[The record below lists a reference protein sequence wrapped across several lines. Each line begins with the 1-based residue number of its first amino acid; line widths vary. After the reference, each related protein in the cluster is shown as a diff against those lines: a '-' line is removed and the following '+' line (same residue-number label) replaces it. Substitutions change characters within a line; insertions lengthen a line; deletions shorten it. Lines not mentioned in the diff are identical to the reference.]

1 MKQCPNCKTTYPDDL
16 AFCTSCGSGLVEA
29 APPPQPQPVP
39 QPVQESP
46 TIPIPP
52 IQQPASPPA
61 GDPFAAAP
69 VPPQV
74 QPPAPAPAKKSG
86 AAAVLAVILA
96 VCTVLAAGCAG
107 FLGYQAMQLKK
118 SYEAEQSLRIS
129 AEQDASSIQEELDK
143 LQLSHDQTA
152 SQLEDITAQLEDTRS
167 QLEDVSGQLTSG
179 SSRLDAAERE
189 LADLIDLLDSGY
201 GFASTNYCAS
211 KGVVVVK
218 QQSSETI
225 SIYENYA
232 EENTFTF
239 HVPNAGV
246 SCQWNG
252 SFSNGT
258 TTLTITGNTPGYYPV
273 SFTNKVDSASFEVL
287 VIVTE

>member
-1 MKQCPNCKTTYPDDL
+1 MKLCPNCKSTYSGHQ
-16 AFCTSCGSGLVEA
+16 AFCTNCGTALVEA
-29 APPPQPQPVP
+29 DPPPQPVP
-39 QPVQESP
+39 ESP
-46 TIPIPP
+46 TIQIPP
-52 IQQPASPPA
+52 VQQPASAPA

-74 QPPAPAPAKKSG
+74 QFPAPAPAKKPAG

-107 FLGYQAMQLKK
+107 FLGYQALQLKK
-118 SYEAEQSLRIS
+118 NYESEQRLRIS
-129 AEQDASSIQEELDK
+129 AEQEASAIQEELDR
-143 LQLSHDQTA
+143 LQLNHDQTVSA
-152 SQLEDITAQLEDTRS
+152 LEEANVQLEDTRS

-179 SSRLDAAERE
+179 SSLLDAAERE

-211 KGVVVVK
+211 KGVVVVS
-218 QQSSETI
+218 QQGSETI

-232 EENTFTF
+232 EENTYTF
-239 HVPNAGV
+239 HVPNSGV

-252 SFSNGT
+252 SFTNGT